1 MIRKRI
7 RHLWILAGL
16 AAIPAPGAD
25 EPPTFDR
32 EIHLVY
38 SVNNYGYTD
47 VCG

>member
-1 MIRKRI
+1 MIRKRF

-16 AAIPAPGAD
+16 AVPAPGAD
-25 EPPTFDR
+25 EPPRYDR

>member
-1 MIRKRI
+1 MTTKRTL
-7 RHLWILAGL
+7 HPWLLAGL
-16 AAIPAPGAD
+16 AVSAAAAD
-25 EPPTFDR
+25 EPPAYDR

>member
-1 MIRKRI
+1 MITTRAS
-7 RHLWILAGL
+7 HLCILAAL
-16 AAIPAPGAD
+16 AAPAPGAD
-25 EPPTFDR
+25 EPPPYDR